1 MLAAR
6 QARRRQLFRFDP
18 RLKLMTTVDDQ
29 DGRLVVNTKGA
40 PEEVLARVTRI
51 HRGGRDVAITDADRD
66 EAARVMTDY
75 AQRGLRVLAVARR
88 VLPAGSAVPARRQDA
103 EQELCLTGMAAMLD
117 PLRPQV
123 PAAIARLHR
132 AGIRVNVVTGDNGL
146 TAAAI
151 ARHAGIGG
159 GPGGMKVVTG
169 TALDAMTEARARRRC
184 SAPVRK

>member
-1 MLAAR
+1 M
-6 QARRRQLFRFDP
+6 
-18 RLKLMTTVDDQ
+18 
-29 DGRLVVNTKGA
+29 
-40 PEEVLARVTRI
+40 
-51 HRGGRDVAITDADRD
+51 
-66 EAARVMTDY
+66 
-75 AQRGLRVLAVARR
+75 
-88 VLPAGSAVPARRQDA
+88 
-103 EQELCLTGMAAMLD
+103 CLTGMAAMLD

-169 TALDAMTEARARRRC
+169 TELDAMTEPSSTTC
-184 SAPVRK
+184 SAPARKWSSREARPKPSCASPTRSARPARSSP

>member
-1 MLAAR
+1 M
-6 QARRRQLFRFDP
+6 
-18 RLKLMTTVDDQ
+18 
-29 DGRLVVNTKGA
+29 VNTKGA

-51 HRGGRDVAITDADRD
+51 HRGDRDGAITAADRD
-66 EAARVMTDY
+66 EAARVMTGY

-88 VLPAGSAVPARRQDA
+88 VLPAGSAVPAQREDA
-103 EQELCLTGMAAMLD
+103 ERDMCLTGMAAMLD

-169 TALDAMTEARARRRC
+169 TALDCDVRNPARR
-184 SAPVRK
+184 SARLRNGSGFRAKLARGEAAHRRRAPLRPARSSP